1 MRRYIFAA
9 EFASPQEGPRF
20 DLVPPFDKC
29 EVVQG
34 DATVYPAPDTCLVSV
49 ECQRHTALVD
59 ATDTDGA
66 QIPPDPDALADL
78 EAAMEAARAD
88 LATRYSYIGQEDVR

>member
-34 DATVYPAPDTCLVSV
+34 DATVYPAPDTCLVSI
-49 ECQRHTALVD
+49 ECQQHTALVD
-59 ATDTDGA
+59 AT
-66 QIPPDPDALADL
+66 DPDALADL